1 MMSNRELYIS
11 YHAKDST
18 DALKAHRLKTLRDR
32 ASRGDSEAYRYVR
45 MIEISVR

>member
-32 ASRGDSEAYRYVR
+32 ANRGSDEAYRYVR